1 LKTVRTFAVRAFVD
15 SHLLPD
21 FPAEQ
26 SQAAVRAEQ
35 FGFSLAPEPV
45 VDLKEMAADLAFD
58 L

>member
-1 LKTVRTFAVRAFVD
+1 MRAFVVRAFVD

-21 FPAEQ
+21 FPPEQ

-35 FGFSLAPEPV
+35 FRFSLIPEPV
-45 VDLKEMAADLAFD
+45 VDLKEMATDLAFD